1 MAIQH
6 NTIAPLVVV
15 LVCAVLP
22 AAHARR
28 ELGIVSKC
36 EGDVVDL
43 LVDGRFGEFR
53 IPVHPDKV
61 TMVASASKI
70 LDTLRLP
77 EVTSGFDMRRVGNSI
92 LVMPL
97 PRGERRFLN
106 LQVTAEAYI
115 ASLDFLVVERPELAA
130 GIRRIKQRPSPAE
143 QQRQMRIAMASRL
156 TEGNEALRIKG
167 RAVAEVGGV
176 TLRAGPGQMIGDDLY
191 AFYEVEVNRDT
202 QYLLSDV
209 RVTAKETG
217 MGQNLA
223 DVATIDDHGFVDRE
237 HIARI
242 PPRTRI
248 RGTVV
253 IPDARG
259 LGSALR
265 FMINTPDGVHPVIAT
280 LTGLAYAGPLE
291 EVVARA
297 EEHQRRERAVIEEAE
312 RQLRLARAESEREE
326 AEREREEAERGRIS
340 LHIEALGGAIWLG
353 DGLKQDLLDATS
365 LKGLAVRA
373 VYGFN
378 QWVAFEGA
386 IMGAGTG
393 QARFS
398 GMTIDEQEGTLVRS
412 ASLGRVQF
420 GGVLRFGYRII
431 PTVRLGVG
439 LQGAGYD
446 AELMTA
452 TGSAPVTDSEID
464 VDMTVNFGAGLDIRL
479 GEHFMVGVAAS
490 AAGKAS
496 TFSGA
501 GSGGA
506 IEAGI
511 HAGYAW
517 KP

>member
-1 MAIQH
+1 MGAQH
-6 NTIAPLVVV
+6 NTIAPLIVVM
-15 LVCAVLP
+15 VCAVLT
-22 AAHARR
+22 AAHAQG
-28 ELGIVSKC
+28 ELAIVSKC
-36 EGDVVDL
+36 DGEDVVL
-43 LVDGRFGEFR
+43 YVDGDFGEFR
-53 IPVHPDKV
+53 INVHPEKI
-61 TMVASASKI
+61 TMVVSASKI

-77 EVTSGFDMRRVGNSI
+77 DVSSGFDMRRVGDSI

-97 PRGERRFLN
+97 RTGQRPFFN
-106 LQVTAEAYI
+106 LQVAAEAYI

-130 GIRRIKQRPSPAE
+130 GLRRLKPRPSPAE
-143 QQRQMRIAMASRL
+143 QQRQLRIAMASRL
-156 TEGNEALRIKG
+156 TEGNEVLRINR
-167 RAVAEVGGV
+167 RAVAEIGGV
-176 TLRAGPGQMIGDDLY
+176 TLRAGPGQLIGDDLY
-191 AFYEVEVNRDT
+191 AYYEVEVNRDT

-209 RVTAKETG
+209 RVTAKETD
-217 MGQNLA
+217 MEQNLA
-223 DVATIDDHGFVDRE
+223 DVATIDDHGLVDRE

-297 EEHQRRERAVIEEAE
+297 EEQLRREKAVIDEAEEQLRRDRAARERA
-312 RQLRLARAESEREE
+312 
-326 AEREREEAERGRIS
+326 EAERGRVS
-340 LHIEALGGAIWLG
+340 LHVEALGGAIWLG
-353 DGLKQDLLDATS
+353 DGLEQRKPTATS
-365 LKGLAVRA
+365 LTGLAVRA

-378 QWVAFEGA
+378 QWVAFEGW

-393 QARFS
+393 QARFT
-398 GMTIDEQEGTLVRS
+398 GMTIGEQDGTLVRS

-420 GGVLRFGYRII
+420 GGVLRFGDRII
-431 PTVRLGVG
+431 PTVRLGLG

-452 TGSAPVTDSEID
+452 TGSEPVAESGLELT
-464 VDMTVNFGAGLDIRL
+464 TTLNFGAGLDVRL
-479 GEHFMVGVAAS
+479 GDHF
-490 AAGKAS
+490 AAGFA
-496 TFSGA
+496 FSGVQQWA
-501 GSGGA
+501 EGLQA

-511 HAGYAW
+511 HVGYAW
-517 KP
+517 QP